1 MELSNDK
8 RHSILI
14 VDDESSNIE
23 QLNEALQ
30 DEYRILFATNG
41 EDALKIAESQYPD
54 LILLDIMMPGMGGH
68 EVCKRLKATPTLY
81 NIPIFFVTAMTDIAE
96 ETAGL
101 EMGADDYLSKPI
113 NPSLVKV
120 RVRNRLNIK
129 RAEKIIIQAYENLKH
144 SEARTRAILEN
155 ALDAIITIEQDGG
168 ILEFNP
174 AAEELFGYSAAEAV
188 EKKLS
193 EMINQYELL
202 DANIEDLAFQAKQ
215 KQSTPLIKHRI
226 KLPGKRADG
235 NVVNLE
241 IGLTAILQK
250 GQLTYTCFIKDITD
264 YKQLLT
270 SLRETLAAAESSN
283 KAKSEFLANMS
294 HEIRSPMNAIM
305 GMTELVLATKLNDNQ
320 LENLEIVQN
329 SANNLMTLI
338 NDILDFS
345 KADAGQLYLENI
357 PFDLRGRIEI
367 NCNNLAI
374 LAHKKELELY
384 YDIAPDIPPLI
395 GDPLRL
401 SQILTNLVNN
411 AFKFTHEGEV
421 AILVEKKEDAK
432 CTEKQICLHFS
443 VRDTGIGIPPDRTA
457 TIFEQF
463 TQVDASTT
471 RKYGGTGL
479 GLTIS
484 KRLVELMD
492 GEIWVESEENKG
504 SIFHFTAKFGI
515 GKRTDSIPQKGSIK
529 REGQQYKP
537 THLRGI
543 RILIADNKKTG
554 RAITKEIISRYGAD
568 LQEAADSP
576 SVLKSL
582 RKAKA
587 DGQPIDIVL
596 IDHDLSFTADENL
609 EVAALTDDKIIMML
623 PTNMSYPQSAPGYH
637 AEYDNSM
644 KKPIKLYSLL
654 KRIDI
659 LLGRR
664 TVAQKK
670 QIDSILTTGPTTPP
684 LHILLVDDLPT
695 NQKLACDIL
704 GQAGHKIVVANNGY
718 EAIRK
723 LAGETFDLVLM
734 DLHMPEMDGYE
745 ATKRIREGND
755 KNSWDINIPI
765 IAVTARAMQSEA
777 KRCLD
782 AGMNTYLSKPYRAME
797 LLEIIEPYAKKPS
810 PKYMIKKPK
819 KEPPILVKVN
829 SDEETIRSLSKSFIT
844 EGSQH
849 LTNLQHALKD
859 KRAVQTLKEIDWI
872 RTTATGIGANRVKIS
887 TIQLKGKVEM
897 KQWKESLHIFDSL
910 EHEFQKAVEAIE
922 KADDKSE

>member
-1 MELSNDK
+1 MELANDK

-41 EDALKIAESQYPD
+41 EDALKIAKSQHPD

-68 EVCKRLKATPTLY
+68 EVCQKLKATPALY
-81 NIPIFFVTAMTDIAE
+81 NIPVFFVTAMTDIAE

-144 SEARTRAILEN
+144 SESRTRAILDN
-155 ALDAIITIEQDGG
+155 ALDAIITIEQNGA
-168 ILEFNP
+168 IIEFNP
-174 AAEELFGYSAAEAV
+174 AAEELFGYSAVEAV
-188 EKKLS
+188 EKNLADL
-193 EMINQYELL
+193 INQYQLL
-202 DANIEDLAFQAKQ
+202 DANIEDLAYQARQ
-215 KQSTPLIKHRI
+215 KQTTPTTKRRI

-235 NVVNLE
+235 NIVNLE

-270 SLRETLAAAESSN
+270 SLKETLAAAEASN

-305 GMTELVLATKLNDNQ
+305 GMTELVLATNLNENQ

-357 PFDLRGRIEI
+357 PFDLRGRIED
-367 NCNNLAI
+367 NCDNLAV

-384 YDIAPDIPPLI
+384 YNIAQDIPPLV

-411 AFKFTHEGEV
+411 AFKFTQEGEV
-421 AILVEKKEDAK
+421 TILVERIYDSK
-432 CTEKQICLHFS
+432 CNKNQVCLHFS
-443 VRDTGIGIPPDRTA
+443 VTDTGIGIPANRCA

-484 KRLVELMD
+484 KRLVELMN
-492 GEIWVESEENKG
+492 GEIWVNSQENKG
-504 SIFHFTAKFGI
+504 SIFHFTATFGV
-515 GKRTDSIPQKGSIK
+515 GKTSDSIPHKDAVK
-529 REGQQYKP
+529 REKQLYQP
-537 THLRGI
+537 SHLSGI
-543 RILIADNKKTG
+543 RILIGDSNKTG
-554 RAITKEIISRYGAD
+554 RRIIKDMVNRFGAVV
-568 LQEAADSP
+568 QEAADS
-576 SVLKSL
+576 SGLLESL
-582 RKAKA
+582 REAKQNNLPYDA
-587 DGQPIDIVL
+587 VL
-596 IDHDLSFTADENL
+596 LDHNLYFTDEENSEISSL
-609 EVAALTDDKIIMML
+609 NSNKIILML
-623 PTNMSYPQSAPGYH
+623 PTNMSYPTNAPGYKAH
-637 AEYDNSM
+637 DDNSL
-644 KKPIKLYSLL
+644 KKPLKLYGLL
-654 KRIDI
+654 KKIDF
-659 LLGRR
+659 LLGRENKSE
-664 TVAQKK
+664 KK
-670 QIDSILTTGPTTPP
+670 KTAAIIATKTSILP

-695 NQKLACDIL
+695 NQKLASDIL
-704 GQAGHKIVVANNGY
+704 AQAGHKVVVANNGY
-718 EAIRK
+718 EAMQK
-723 LAGETFDLVLM
+723 LAGDTFDIVLM

-745 ATKRIREGND
+745 ATKRIRKGSP
-755 KNSWDINIPI
+755 KNSWKQNIPI
-765 IAVTARAMQSEA
+765 VAVTAHAMQAEV

-782 AGMNTYLSKPYRAME
+782 AGMDNYLSKPYTSLE
-797 LLEIIEPYAKKPS
+797 LLEIIEPFAKKS
-810 PKYMIKKPK
+810 PPKFTKKTPK
-819 KEPPILVKVN
+819 KTPILVKVN
-829 SDEETIRSLSKSFIT
+829 SDAETLQNLSQNFIK
-844 EGSQH
+844 EGPRH
-849 LTNLQHALKD
+849 LNQLHHALKD
-859 KRAVQTLKEIDWI
+859 KRLLQTLKEVDWI
-872 RTTATGIGANRVKIS
+872 RTTASGIGANRVKIS
-887 TIQLKGKVEM
+887 VILLKGKVEM
-897 KQWKESLHIFDSL
+897 KQWSESLKIVNDL
-910 EHEFQKAVEAIE
+910 KKEFQKVVEALAKQGE
-922 KADDKSE
+922 ES